1 MATAFDRWEKDP
13 FFYAAEEVQES
24 TDRME
29 SAYRRWMHEKGVVV
43 ASGGEWDAFVVEL
56 RREVHTALGTAKWQL
71 EELEKAVRYSDHA
84 LAAGEA
90 TVSRHSDFVA
100 AIRSKISMVEKALKE
115 SSLEVGASGLAWV
128 RLDEGERDELALFL
142 SGSRAE
148 GENVLA
154 TPSAGV
160 HDAGN
165 RKHDEVSVC
174 SKKSCHAN
182 ELLSPEMTEEKTKG
196 HRRVASAC
204 ADLGVWKISV
214 CTEESSPKLSDEQ
227 PNLPPPRILSLS
239 ELRTVESA
247 SKPKWYRNGFRK
259 WKAVSHEDM
268 EESIPLQNHQLS
280 RGMHA
285 CYEKSKSCLS
295 DFTDDYSDKQLY
307 GWLGAFQRQIQR
319 SQYQLQYGRPIQMI
333 IWSAVTLMLI
343 GAGFCCMHQTTSRA
357 VG

>member
-29 SAYRRWMHEKGVVV
+29 SAYRRWMQGRRGGMD
-43 ASGGEWDAFVVEL
+43 SGGEWDAFVVEL

-90 TVSRHSDFVA
+90 TVTRHSDFVA

-115 SSLEVGASGLAWV
+115 SSLEKEEESGLAWV

-142 SGSRAE
+142 SGSRAQVE
-148 GENVLA
+148 KVLV
-154 TPSAGV
+154 TPSAGAREAV
-160 HDAGN
+160 SRMTEEA
-165 RKHDEVSVC
+165 SVC

-182 ELLSPEMTEEKTKG
+182 LLRSAELMEDSLKG

-204 ADLGVWKISV
+204 ADLGVWTISV
-214 CTEESSPKLSDEQ
+214 SAEESPLKLSDTQ

-239 ELRTVESA
+239 ELGTEESA
-247 SKPKWYRNGFRK
+247 AKPKWYRNGFRK
-259 WKAVSHEDM
+259 WKAVSYEDM
-268 EESIPLQNHQLS
+268 EESIPLQNHQIS
-280 RGMHA
+280 RGMNA
-285 CYEKSKSCLS
+285 CYEKSKSCLCE
-295 DFTDDYSDKQLY
+295 FTDDSSHKQLC

-319 SQYQLQYGRPIQMI
+319 SQYQIQYGRPIQMI
-333 IWSAVTLMLI
+333 IWTAVTLMLI
-343 GAGFCCMHQTTSRA
+343 GEFLYLSLIS
-357 VG
+357 